1 MARIA
6 QYDVFNSNSN
16 GKSKACV
23 RVKHEGII
31 LAELWSDHSN
41 PLKWLRCRP
50 LSEERVEFVRQL
62 TLCGVSSE
70 DVQMLLKLPPKQAK

>member
-1 MARIA
+1 MARIN

-31 LAELWSDHSN
+31 LAELWSEHSN
-41 PLKWLRCRP
+41 PLKYLRCRP
-50 LSEERVEFVRQL
+50 LSEERAAFVNQL
-62 TLCGVSSE
+62 TLCGVSAE
-70 DVQMLLKLPPKQAK
+70 DVAMLLKLPPKEA